1 MTMKIIAAAP
11 ARYPALVAWRKRV
24 GNTPSSRWAFD
35 NLWRAAMAEIDASD
49 SKDNTQ
55 REQQYQREAIAV
67 LLGEPLHKV
76 RLTREMMRRYLKAIA
91 MYERKAAA

>member
-1 MTMKIIAAAP
+1 MKINAAASP
-11 ARYPALVAWRKRV
+11 RYPALMAWRKRV

-67 LLGEPLHKV
+67 LLGEPLHRV
-76 RLTREMMRRYLKAIA
+76 RLTWKMMRRYLKAIA
-91 MYERKAAA
+91 THEQKAAA

>member
-1 MTMKIIAAAP
+1 M
-11 ARYPALVAWRKRV
+11 
-24 GNTPSSRWAFD
+24 FD

-49 SKDNTQ
+49 SKNNTQ

-67 LLGEPLHKV
+67 LLGEPLQKL
-76 RLTREMMRRYLKAIA
+76 RLTRETMRRYLKAIA